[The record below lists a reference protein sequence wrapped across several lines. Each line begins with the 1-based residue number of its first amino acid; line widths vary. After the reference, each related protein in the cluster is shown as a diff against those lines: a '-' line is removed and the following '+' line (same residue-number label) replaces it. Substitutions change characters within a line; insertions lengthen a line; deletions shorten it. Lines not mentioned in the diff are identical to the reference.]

1 MKLNEILAIS
11 GHSGLYKLV
20 AQGKNNII
28 VESLIDGNR
37 IPAFSTDKVSA
48 LSDIALFT
56 TAEELSLSDVFK
68 KMFEAFEKKEINL
81 NFKKQT
87 KEMLAF
93 FEKAIPEYD
102 KNRVYTSDIKKL
114 MTWYNILVKNNLI
127 TLEEETTEETTEE
140 TKLSEAEKS
149 VAKDTPVAKE
159 EKAVAG
165 KTPVAKKAKPVKETP
180 DSKEEAKP
188 KKTTAK
194 KKPSAPVKK

>member
-28 VESLIDGNR
+28 VESLVDGNR

-68 KMFEAFEKKEINL
+68 KMFETFEKKEINL

-102 KNRVYTSDIKKL
+102 KNRVYTSDIKKM

-127 TLEEETTEETTEE
+127 TLEEETTEETKPAEE
-140 TKLSEAEKS
+140 EKAI
-149 VAKDTPVAKE
+149 VEKTPVAKK
-159 EKAVAG
+159 EKAVVE

-180 DSKEEAKP
+180 EAKEEAKP

-194 KKPSAPVKK
+194 KKPTTPVKK